1 MKSKSSL
8 VLMIAVLLALGTVG
22 ALAQDEVDELT
33 SRVKTISISFSGG
46 HYSGTT
52 FLDLPVVDQRAQ
64 LADGSNHVTLFNG
77 ESLDLGDSRPE
88 NGFDAPAKEIE
99 PGEFYGMNISFYLS
113 DSFHI
118 DLNASYSRSRAT
130 LAMDRFEDDVFIE
143 RVYGEDLDSW
153 YEGFYDQ
160 TTYSGGSVDPSFKSY
175 MGGISVSYD
184 ADTLKL
190 FGLTPYFG
198 MGFGGILNRFTV
210 LEDKTALYFHLFSG
224 LDLPLTRSIHVNT
237 RFAATTFAFPT
248 EEVAYSEQVT
258 TMTATLGLTLHFDV
272 KPIY

>member
-130 LAMDRFEDDVFIE
+130 LAMDRFEDNVFIE

-153 YEGFYDQ
+153 YEGFYGQ

-198 MGFGGILNRFTV
+198 MGFGGPLPMGGGM
-210 LEDKTALYFHLFSG
+210 SG
-224 LDLPLTRSIHVNT
+224 FRSSSRSGGSSGVMMGG
-237 RFAATTFAFPT
+237 RQAAC
-248 EEVAYSEQVT
+248 
-258 TMTATLGLTLHFDV
+258 
-272 KPIY
+272 